1 MQNMG
6 VKAPIFL
13 AVDTDDLKVAQEWIR
28 ATQDYVSGYKFGL
41 EFFCAFGSEGIRQ
54 LKESTDSDIFLD
66 LKLHDI
72 PNTVVGATR
81 QIISLRP
88 RFLSVHA
95 LGGSAMIAA
104 AVAEAPNIEIAAV
117 TILTSLGS
125 QDLTQMGYD
134 LSPSDAV
141 VKLALLAKS
150 AGARAIICSPLEIMA
165 IREAIGPEIS
175 IITPG
180 VRPSLDASNDDQFRK
195 MDPKSAIQA
204 GATYL
209 VIGRPITSAWAQ
221 GASAL
226 RDRAA
231 AISSQLK

>member
-117 TILTSLGS
+117 TILTSLRS

-134 LSPSDAV
+134 LSP
-141 VKLALLAKS
+141 
-150 AGARAIICSPLEIMA
+150 
-165 IREAIGPEIS
+165 REAIGPEIS